1 MEDAAQE
8 ASSGMEEGVDG
19 LMAEEETSVVVAVT
33 LEEVILVEVSSVE
46 VVEMALVVARSY
58 GGLVVVWWTHI
69 CSARL

>member
-46 VVEMALVVARSY
+46 VVEMAAAEEERWVV
-58 GGLVVVWWTHI
+58 GVVEAAEVE
-69 CSARL
+69 